1 VLDANDARGFDALV
15 IGSGPAGM
23 MIASALAEQGLRV
36 QALTATPFPLLWPNT
51 YGIWRDELE
60 PLGLAHLLEHSWSHC
75 TSSFSKGD
83 VKHDRTY
90 GFFDKAKLQEHF
102 LGICEQF
109 QVVWQVGA
117 AQSIEHHASH
127 SEVTIAAGDQTQTLK
142 ARIVIDATGHR
153 PVFVQRDQ
161 DGPIAY
167 QAAYGIVGRFSK
179 PPVEDGQLVLMDFQS
194 DHLSEADRSQN
205 PPTFLYAMG
214 FGNGLYFVEETSLAS
229 APALGF
235 DLLERR
241 LRQRLESR
249 GIEVLEEQHIE
260 RCLFPMTSPM
270 PRFDQPVLAFGGAA
284 TMVHPASGYSIGAQL
299 RRAPDLARSIAT
311 ALKNK
316 EASPYDIAQA
326 GWKGLW
332 DDDRLRRY
340 YLYRFGLEKLMRFD
354 EVQLKHFFETFF
366 ALETAKWSGFLAD
379 GLTTIE
385 VVGAMLQLFAKAP
398 NDVRW
403 GLMQF
408 LGKEALLFWRFLTV

>member
-1 VLDANDARGFDALV
+1 
-15 IGSGPAGM
+15 M

-36 QALTATPFPLLWPNT
+36 QALTATPFPTIWPNI
-51 YGIWRDELE
+51 YGIWRDEVE
-60 PLGLAHLLEHSWSHC
+60 PLGLTHLLEHSWSHC
-75 TSSFSKGD
+75 TSCFSKGE

-90 GFFDKAKLQEHF
+90 SFLDKAKLQQHF
-102 LGICEQF
+102 LEICEQF
-109 QVVWQVGA
+109 QVSWQVGV
-117 AQSIEHHASH
+117 AQSIEHHATH
-127 SEVTIAAGDQTQTLK
+127 SSVSVATDDGVQALN
-142 ARIVIDATGHR
+142 ARIVVDATGHR
-153 PVFVQRDQ
+153 PVFVQRDETL
-161 DGPIAY
+161 PIAY

-205 PPTFLYAMG
+205 SPTFLYAMG
-214 FGNGLYFVEETSLAS
+214 FENGLYFVEETSLAS

-241 LRQRLESR
+241 LKERLKAR
-249 GIEVLEEQHIE
+249 GIEVLEEHHIE

-316 EASPYDIAQA
+316 EASPYEIAQA

-332 DDDRLRRY
+332 DNDRLRKY
-340 YLYRFGLEKLMRFD
+340 YLYRFGLEKLMRFN
-354 EVQLKHFFETFF
+354 EAQLNHHFETFF
-366 ALETAKWSGFLAD
+366 SLETEQWSNFLSDGF
-379 GLTTIE
+379 TTVE
-385 VVGAMLQLFAKAP
+385 LVKAMLQLFVKAP

-408 LGKEALLFWRFLTV
+408 VGQEAPLFWKFLTV

>member
-1 VLDANDARGFDALV
+1 VLDANDARVFDALV

-36 QALTATPFPLLWPNT
+36 QALTDKPFPKVWPNT
-51 YGIWRDELE
+51 YGIWCDELE
-60 PLGLAHLLEHSWSHC
+60 PLGLKHLLEHSWSHC
-75 TSSFSKGD
+75 ASYFSKD
-83 VKHDRTY
+83 EVKHDRTY
-90 GFFDKAKLQEHF
+90 GFFDKAKLQQHF
-102 LGICEQF
+102 LGICDQY
-109 QVVWQVGA
+109 QVDWTIGS
-117 AQSIEHHASH
+117 AQSLEHHATH
-127 SEVTIAAGDQTQTLK
+127 SAVTITTAETTKTLRS
-142 ARIVIDATGHR
+142 RIVIDATGHR
-153 PVFVQRDQ
+153 PVFVQRDA

-179 PPVEDGQLVLMDFQS
+179 PPVEDGQLVLMDFRS
-194 DHLSEADRSQN
+194 DHLSDADRSQN

-214 FGNGLYFVEETSLAS
+214 FGEGFYFVEETSLALS
-229 APALGF
+229 PALGF
-235 DLLERR
+235 DVLERR
-241 LRQRLESR
+241 LRERLKAR

-299 RRAPDLARSIAT
+299 RRAPDLARAIAT
-311 ALKNK
+311 ALKDK
-316 EASPYDIAQA
+316 KASPYDIAQA

-354 EVQLKHFFETFF
+354 NVQLNHFFETFF
-366 ALETAKWSGFLAD
+366 ALETSKWSGFLSD
-379 GLTTIE
+379 GLTTIDL
-385 VVGAMLQLFAKAP
+385 VLAMLQLFAKAP

-408 LGKEALLFWRFLTV
+408 LGKEAPLFWRFLTV

>member
-1 VLDANDARGFDALV
+1 MLDANDARVFDALV

-36 QALTATPFPLLWPNT
+36 QALSATPFPSVWPNT
-51 YGIWRDELE
+51 YGVWRDELE
-60 PLGLAHLLEHSWSHC
+60 PLGLTHLLEHSWSYC
-75 TSSFSKGD
+75 TSSFSKGE
-83 VKHDRTY
+83 VTHDRTY
-90 GFFDKAKLQEHF
+90 SFFDKAKLQQHF
-102 LGICEQF
+102 LEICDQF
-109 QVVWQVGA
+109 QVTWTIGA
-117 AQSIEHHASH
+117 AQGIEHHPTH
-127 SEVTIAAGDQTQTLK
+127 SAVTIAVADQIQTLQ

-153 PVFVQRDQ
+153 PVFVQRDD
-161 DGPIAY
+161 DGPVAY

-194 DHLSEADRSQN
+194 DHLSDADRSQN
-205 PPTFLYAMG
+205 TPTFLYAMG

-229 APALGF
+229 APAVGF

-241 LRQRLESR
+241 LRERLKAR

-284 TMVHPASGYSIGAQL
+284 TMVHPASGYSISAQL

-316 EASPYDIAQA
+316 EASPYDIAKA

-332 DDDRLRRY
+332 DDDRLRKY
-340 YLYRFGLEKLMRFD
+340 YLYRFGLEKLMRFN
-354 EVQLKHFFETFF
+354 EAQLNHHFETFF
-366 ALETAKWSGFLAD
+366 ALETAQWANFLSDGF
-379 GLTTIE
+379 TTIE
-385 VVGAMLQLFAKAP
+385 LVTAMLKMFVKAP

-403 GLMQF
+403 GLVQF
-408 LGKEALLFWRFLTV
+408 LGKEAPLFWKFLTV